1 MKDLGTISACF
12 PHVDTDT
19 RAILQVLMDQARDYH
34 ELAERLC
41 EKALEGNV
49 PDLLNYFAY
58 YHAYNQQRF
67 DLVRKL
73 QEKLTSSDLV
83 KPILLLTRPWRTV
96 DWSDFQKAIALALK
110 AAPNDWIVSHIYMT
124 WRVDIGSST
133 SYPELLTDLEP
144 MQILESKIENDG
156 DYSFFLSALNHIKA
170 RDLQREGKLEEAR
183 TWYDRA
189 ITMAKKHDSLEQVA
203 VLLYDKANMIK
214 NVNFNEALSILKSQ
228 RTISEKLGRG
238 YALALNGLA
247 LGLIAQ
253 AQGDYESAI
262 KYLEE
267 YVNSIESLGLGS
279 PVNFHKCLIAAQYN
293 QMQDGARALEIT
305 TDVLQVT
312 QSKVICFPY
321 IQEAWALLNL
331 DRLDEAVQS
340 LDLAREW
347 APKSGVETIYGY
359 LHFLEG
365 LIHKKRSEFPSATFA
380 LEQAHSIFG
389 SFPGTNQTLIQ
400 LTHLEI
406 EMFSYEEET
415 VDNDV
420 SGQWMHRLL
429 EQVEKKNLPGIAAQ
443 AALLKAKFRFK
454 QGRTGE
460 AKKLLKK
467 VLKISEKSNMPYLK
481 DMAETVI
488 PDLFVS

>member
-19 RAILQVLMDQARDYH
+19 RAILQVLMDQARNYN
-34 ELAERLC
+34 EFAERLC
-41 EKALEGNV
+41 EKALEGNA

-67 DLVRKL
+67 NLVRKL

-83 KPILLLTRPWRTV
+83 KPMVLLTRPWRTV
-96 DWSDFQKAIALALK
+96 EWSDFQKAIALALK

-124 WRVDIGSST
+124 WRVDIGSSLN
-133 SYPELLTDLEP
+133 YPELLTDLEP
-144 MQILESKIENDG
+144 MQILESKIANDG
-156 DYSFFLSALNHIKA
+156 DYSFFLSQLNHIKA

-189 ITMAKKHDSLEQVA
+189 LNIARKHDSLEHVA

-214 NVNFNEALSILKSQ
+214 NVNFNEAQSILKSQ
-228 RTISEKLGRG
+228 RTISEKLGFV

-253 AQGDYESAI
+253 AQGDYNSAI
-262 KYLEE
+262 KYLIE
-267 YVNSIESLGLGS
+267 YVDSIKSLGLDS
-279 PVNFHKCLIAAQYN
+279 PISFHECLIAAQYN

-305 TDVLQVT
+305 TKVLQGY

-340 LDLAREW
+340 LNLAREW
-347 APKSGVETIYGY
+347 APKSGVNTIYGY

-365 LIHKKRSEFPSATFA
+365 LIHKKRSEFPSADFA

-389 SFPGTNQTLIQ
+389 SFPSTNQTLIQ
-400 LTHLEI
+400 LTHVEI
-406 EMFSYEEET
+406 EMISYEEET
-415 VDNDV
+415 VNDDV
-420 SGQWMHRLL
+420 SGPWMHRLM
-429 EQVEKKNLPGIAAQ
+429 EQIQQKDLPGIAAQ
-443 AALLKAKFRFK
+443 AMLLQAKFRFR
-454 QGRTGE
+454 QGRTSE

-467 VLKISEKSNMPYLK
+467 VLKTSKTSGMNYLK
-481 DMAETVI
+481 DMAESVI
-488 PDLFVS
+488 PDLFAS